1 MKIPSFN
8 EIKKVSNS
16 RYELVMLVSKRARKL
31 VDGEPP
37 LVETTEDKP
46 VSTAME
52 EILEGK
58 IVFHEP
64 MSDRQ
69 YAAEIEKERQEML
82 ARMKAEIIHR
92 EGEIEA

>member
-8 EIKKVSNS
+8 EIKEVSNS

-52 EILEGK
+52 EILDGK
-58 IVFHEP
+58 IVFSEP
-64 MSDRQ
+64 MSDRE
-69 YAAEIEKERQEML
+69 YAEKIEREREEML
-82 ARMKAEIIHR
+82 NRMKMELIHSQSD
-92 EGEIEA
+92 IEA